1 MGEDYNSTFLHFTLN
16 ESMEQ
21 FSHSRGILP
30 FKVESLFTRKLRPT
44 FLLFDFKTE
53 KVVWG
58 DVNVWFIGSSI
69 PIYTSIL
76 FIHILVHSL
85 IAIRVRIWT
94 RDLLSTNLIIKMMN
108 RLLGCSA
115 RCFVHFCSTGKYKND
130 HKQIFFHFSKF
141 CNLDFQK
148 TGKMYCCDTQICT
161 AEFLLF
167 VAIVLQPPPPIPYIQ
182 LLFLIF
188 LHGEAITECIN
199 KIISSFFQN
208 RRKKISES
216 TKNTSGYNSP
226 FFFMRNKTMH
236 SCSLSTNYIF
246 CTKKFQKYLMLF
258 SCK

>member
-108 RLLGCSA
+108 RLLGCWA
-115 RCFVHFCSTGKYKND
+115 RCFVHYCSTGKYKNN
-130 HKQIFFHFSKF
+130 HKQFFFSFFKKLQFGLSENRENVLLWHTNLHCRVFSLCGHCAPHPSPNNIHSIAIFDFSSMWRSYY
-141 CNLDFQK
+141 
-148 TGKMYCCDTQICT
+148 KMYQ
-161 AEFLLF
+161 
-167 VAIVLQPPPPIPYIQ
+167 
-182 LLFLIF
+182 
-188 LHGEAITECIN
+188 
-199 KIISSFFQN
+199 
-208 RRKKISES
+208 
-216 TKNTSGYNSP
+216 
-226 FFFMRNKTMH
+226 
-236 SCSLSTNYIF
+236 
-246 CTKKFQKYLMLF
+246 
-258 SCK
+258 